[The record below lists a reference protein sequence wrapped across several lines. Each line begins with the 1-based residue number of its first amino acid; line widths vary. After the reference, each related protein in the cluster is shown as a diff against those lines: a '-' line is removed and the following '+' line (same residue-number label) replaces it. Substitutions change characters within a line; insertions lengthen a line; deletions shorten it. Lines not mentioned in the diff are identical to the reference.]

1 MNQLHNKNNNNNNTL
16 QVTEPTQKP
25 PNMSKCVFTEGGVKC
40 GERTLPSAKHCRKHI
55 LKVYLYYVLEAI
67 I

>member
-1 MNQLHNKNNNNNNTL
+1 ML

-40 GERTLPSAKHCRKHI
+40 GERTLPSAKYCRKHI
-55 LKVYLYYVLEAI
+55 LKVHIYMHIYLYYVLERTI
-67 I
+67 